1 MDLQLRGR
9 TAFISGSTHGIG
21 FAVAST
27 LAAEGARVIVSG
39 RRPDAV
45 DAAVAELRRSHPHS
59 AHSGIAADFADADSV
74 ADLIAGLDDIDI
86 LVNNVGRFDLSE
98 FGSVTDDDW
107 AGYLE
112 LNLMSG
118 VRLSRHALP
127 HMLDR
132 GWGRIVFIASE
143 SGVNVPADMI
153 PYGVTKAA
161 MIALGN
167 GLAKLTRGTAV
178 TVNTVLGGPTYSD
191 GVATT
196 VESIAARQSAPVEAG
211 QGGDHRGEPDDA
223 PRAVHRPRRDRL
235 ARRLPVQ
242 PAGIRDQRSG
252 GARGRRGPHRHPL
265 DLGAPKRKPLPQQ
278 GFSWR

>member
-45 DAAVAELRRSHPHS
+45 DAAVAELQRCHPHS

-74 ADLIAGLDDIDI
+74 ADLIAGLDDVDI

-191 GVATT
+191 GVAMT
-196 VESIAARQSAPVEAG
+196 VESIAARQSAPVEAVKAAIIAENRTTLLERFI
-211 QGGDHRGEPDDA
+211 DPGEIA
-223 PRAVHRPRRDRL
+223 SLVAYLSSPRASATNGAAVRADGGVL
-235 ARRLPVQ
+235 T
-242 PAGIRDQRSG
+242 GI
-252 GARGRRGPHRHPL
+252 L
-265 DLGAPKRKPLPQQ
+265 
-278 GFSWR
+278 